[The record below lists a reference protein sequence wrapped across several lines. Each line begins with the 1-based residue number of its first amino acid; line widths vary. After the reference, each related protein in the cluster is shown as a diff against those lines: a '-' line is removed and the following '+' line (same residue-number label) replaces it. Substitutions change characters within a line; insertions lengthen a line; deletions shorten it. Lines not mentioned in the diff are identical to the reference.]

1 MQNVQFKIIFRGW
14 IKNKTYTLIS
24 LISLITGITCCTLLV
39 TFVIHEYNIAHSI
52 LNSKNCYLVQEQRKQ
67 DVHPN
72 DAFIS
77 GESGVQLKNIYPE
90 VKAYC
95 VFRNEHLLFSEKAE
109 EPDYMDAYLLL
120 PVLQTFLN
128 FPFYREI
135 YAKHSHLPM
144 RLPLPGLL
152 PANNSE
158 SLTRSGNLSR

>member
-14 IKNKTYTLIS
+14 IKNKIYTLIS
-24 LISLITGITCCTLLV
+24 LVSLITGITCCTLLV

-95 VFRNEHLLFSEKAE
+95 VFRNEHLLFSEKKNGKRKA
-109 EPDYMDAYLLL
+109 
-120 PVLQTFLN
+120 F
-128 FPFYREI
+128 
-135 YAKHSHLPM
+135 
-144 RLPLPGLL
+144 
-152 PANNSE
+152 
-158 SLTRSGNLSR
+158 NL